1 MVMLSKIQKPKTKQE
16 LIRAL
21 QSASIQSVTVY
32 EMDDL
37 NQMPTK
43 SELIRLKASVI
54 VVR

>member
-1 MVMLSKIQKPKTKQE
+1 MLSKIQKPKTKRD

-21 QSASIQSVTVY
+21 QSASIQSVAVY
-32 EMDDL
+32 EIDDL

-43 SELIRLKASVI
+43 SELIRQKASVI